1 MLVALILLP
10 LVIIGAQVALG
21 AEGALANSVYKLAF
35 VVPPLLYCRAK
46 GISVRHDVIKA
57 RNWRNSLPL
66 AFQLGAA
73 AAAIFLLAYYLFGDL
88 LLDKDAIT
96 TKINLQFSVSA
107 ATVLLIAPI
116 TILLNS
122 FVEEFFYRG
131 FAFGLLAPKR
141 PWLGAVLP
149 AVVFTVQHL
158 LFIYHWVTALP
169 LALAII
175 GLMVFALALE
185 AVYAKADTLI
195 APWIIHVCGDIAMML
210 IAVEL
215 VFKAVGA
222 EATSR

>member
-1 MLVALILLP
+1 MGD
-10 LVIIGAQVALG
+10 II
-21 AEGALANSVYKLAF
+21 K
-35 VVPPLLYCRAK
+35 P
-46 GISVRHDVIKA
+46 

-66 AFQLGAA
+66 AFLLGGV
-73 AAAIFLLAYYLFGDL
+73 AAAIFLVVYYLFGDL
-88 LLDKDAIT
+88 LLDKHAIT
-96 TKINLQFSVSA
+96 AKINMQFSVSA

-141 PWLGAVLP
+141 PWLGALLP

-158 LFIYHWVTALP
+158 LFIYHWVSALP
-169 LALAII
+169 LALAIV

-195 APWIIHVCGDIAMML
+195 APWVIHVCGDVAMML

-222 EATSR
+222 EAASG